1 MASNTAD
8 TYWQSMASCQ
18 KVVSHIEEAVKNSGN
33 PNVMMKNPSEME
45 NLVYLNAK
53 TKVDYLSYLGRL
65 LNCIRDSRE
74 PTAPGQQ
81 QSQEQEVGAMGGT
94 QNTAQQ
100 LPMQHLQ

>member
-8 TYWQSMASCQ
+8 WQSMAFRQ
-18 KVVSHIEEAVKNSGN
+18 KVVSHIEEAVKKSGN

-45 NLVYLNAK
+45 NLVYLKAK
-53 TKVDYLSYLGRL
+53 SKVDYLSYLFHL
-65 LNCIRDSRE
+65 LEYIRVSRG

-94 QNTAQQ
+94 QNTA
-100 LPMQHLQ
+100 